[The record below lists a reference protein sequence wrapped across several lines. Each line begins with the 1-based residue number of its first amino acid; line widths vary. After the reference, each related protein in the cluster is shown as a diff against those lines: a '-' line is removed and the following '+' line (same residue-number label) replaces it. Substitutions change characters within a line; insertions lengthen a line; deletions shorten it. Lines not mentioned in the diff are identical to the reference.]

1 MAQISRPFQV
11 AFAAVVVLGLVWVV
25 ALHRPTSSSSGPKS
39 ASPASVATPT
49 AAKAATPSGSSAAGG
64 KSGGTSAGIYHGSAP
79 GVEGLTRAI
88 AKAHGAVTTS
98 EQNARQL
105 QEKSSQ
111 ASSDGTT
118 PSSPSA
124 TPSTAA
130 PSSVTAAP
138 ASKSAPAAPA
148 KKTTSTTPNLAPHS
162 AVATLANQHLVEA
175 ELNRGRVV
183 AVLFWSSKGSD
194 DLAVRNA
201 LRRLKGS
208 DHHLAVHIAAPG
220 QVASF
225 GSITRGVQVFGT
237 PTILIVG
244 KHGRTLVLTG
254 LQDAYAIEQAVTE
267 ARHG

>member
-11 AFAAVVVLGLVWVV
+11 AFAAVVVLALVWVV
-25 ALHRPTSSSSGPKS
+25 ALHRPSSNSSAKS
-39 ASPASVATPT
+39 ASQPSVVASAPAKTATPGSSS
-49 AAKAATPSGSSAAGG
+49 AAAGKTGGSSAGV
-64 KSGGTSAGIYHGSAP
+64 YHGGAP

-88 AKAHGAVTTS
+88 QKAHGAVATS
-98 EQNARQL
+98 QQNAQQL

-111 ASSDGTT
+111 ASSN
-118 PSSPSA
+118 S
-124 TPSTAA
+124 AA
-130 PSSVTAAP
+130 PSSASTAPSSASSAP

-148 KKTTSTTPNLAPHS
+148 KSTTKTAPNVTPHH
-162 AVATLANQHLVEA
+162 VARVPALANQRLVEA
-175 ELNRGRVV
+175 ELKQGRVV
-183 AVLFWSSKGSD
+183 ALLFWSSKGSD
-194 DLAVRNA
+194 DVAVRNS
-201 LRRLKGS
+201 LRQLKGR

-225 GSITRGVQVFGT
+225 GSITRGVQVYGT

-267 ARHG
+267 ARHA